1 MNLSEF
7 YRASSTLNPKL
18 TLLISKGKHFVPITQ
33 LTIAEDS
40 LLLDTKDQFSGG
52 PATITLDQFLTRTSH
67 LPLTTNLRTS
77 NNHALLF
84 GFRIVNRSI
93 VFY

>member
-1 MNLSEF
+1 M
-7 YRASSTLNPKL
+7 
-18 TLLISKGKHFVPITQ
+18 
-33 LTIAEDS
+33 
-40 LLLDTKDQFSGG
+40 LDTKDQFSGG

-67 LPLTTNLRTS
+67 LPLATNLRTS